1 VERPFTLSF
10 HFTVIPMRIRFS
22 GGKPMSLKLSL
33 PSLATRLLFA
43 VTAAAM
49 FLPSAGCQV
58 IRAIDES
65 AALTYRDFVWAR
77 RAYNLRYGTCKRP
90 YAEHFE
96 AGFCAG
102 YEDVC
107 QGGDG
112 YVPALP
118 PDDYR
123 SFEFQSTDGSKC
135 VNAWFEG
142 YPAGVAA
149 AKQDKAGDYH
159 DVMISRMV
167 NDAVEQSKTQP
178 KLAQDADAQKRSST
192 TAMPKQPQASNASNG
207 PISIS
212 PINPM
217 PSVVSPIQG
226 SEPFDVSV
234 DPPVVPANFRLPNS
248 GAPMPMGTAPSYGN

>member
-1 VERPFTLSF
+1 ML
-10 HFTVIPMRIRFS
+10 
-22 GGKPMSLKLSL
+22 LKLSV
-33 PSLATRLLFA
+33 PRLATRILLVA
-43 VTAAAM
+43 AAAAM
-49 FLPSAGCQV
+49 FLPSAGCHI
-58 IRAIDES
+58 IRTFDET

-77 RAYNLRYGTCKRP
+77 RAYNLRYGNCNRP

-107 QGGDG
+107 EGGDG

-159 DVMISRMV
+159 DIMVSRMV
-167 NDAVEQSKTQP
+167 NDAVKQSKTDP
-178 KLAQDADAQKRSST
+178 KLPADVNVIDGGAK
-192 TAMPKQPQASNASNG
+192 PEQPSQAKASNG
-207 PISIS
+207 PIPIS

-217 PSVVSPIQG
+217 PSVMSPIQS
-226 SEPFDVSV
+226 SEPFDAPV
-234 DPPVVPANFRLPNS
+234 DPPVIPTNFRLPNS
-248 GAPMPMGTAPSYGN
+248 GAPLPMGTAPVYDN